1 MRAVVCR
8 EYGTPE
14 DLVLDELPN
23 PTPGP
28 GQVVV
33 KVRAAAVNYPDVLL
47 IAGKYQIKV
56 PPPFSPGSE
65 MAGDVLAVGDGVDYR
80 PGDRVSATT
89 FVGAFAEQAVVDA
102 RGLTPIPDGVDYA
115 DAAAFGVTNRTA
127 YYTLRT
133 VAPVKPGDW
142 VVVLGAGGGV
152 GLAAVD
158 IAVLMG
164 ARVIAAASGAE
175 KLEVCRQ
182 RGAEAVIDYDREDLR
197 TRLKEITGPDG
208 AQVVVDPVGGRYSE
222 PALRG
227 LGRGGRFVTLGY
239 AAGDIPAIPLNLVLL
254 KGITVQGMEIRT
266 FMVDHPDEIARD
278 DAELRQLFAEG
289 DCDRTSGRVSRW
301 SRPPPRCATS
311 LTARRSARSSSI
323 SSAEQAASRATQ
335 GSPTRR
341 WSGHLCVCSRR
352 KSGRDDVEAGVRSV
366 QDTQQRRQSL
376 GVAGG
381 LQPGRCEIACGGGQQ
396 AHLVGQ
402 GHGDGGGRGICRDT
416 CGRPARRCAT

>member
-14 DLVLDELPN
+14 DLVLDELPD
-23 PTPGP
+23 PTAGP

-47 IAGKYQIKV
+47 IAGRYQIKV

-133 VAPVKPGDW
+133 VAPVEPGDW

-266 FMVDHPDEIARD
+266 FMIDHPDEIARD

-289 DCDRTSGRVSRW
+289 RL
-301 SRPPPRCATS
+301 RPYIG
-311 LTARRSARSSSI
+311 ARFPL
-323 SSAEQAASRATQ
+323 EQAATALRYVAD
-335 GSPTRR
+335 
-341 WSGHLCVCSRR
+341 R
-352 KSGRDDVEAGVRSV
+352 KAIGKVVIDVS
-366 QDTQQRRQSL
+366 
-376 GVAGG
+376 
-381 LQPGRCEIACGGGQQ
+381 
-396 AHLVGQ
+396 
-402 GHGDGGGRGICRDT
+402 
-416 CGRPARRCAT
+416 